1 MSLFKKSMLVLML
14 VAVVAT
20 SVVLVS
26 ACNNK
31 DGEDLPD
38 IESIKAEV
46 VSGTTFT
53 VGAAFDSTKI
63 TVTAKLDDG
72 TTRAV
77 ETVKAIYYDLS
88 VLKLDAGG
96 KFTEAGEYNLP
107 VRYSDWT
114 TTVVIEVTEA

>member
-20 SVVLVS
+20 SVALVG
-26 ACNNK
+26 ACNDK
-31 DGEDLPD
+31 DGEDLPN

-114 TTVVIEVTEA
+114 TTVVIKVAEA

>member
-14 VAVVAT
+14 VAVMAT
-20 SVVLVS
+20 SVALVS
-26 ACNNK
+26 ACNDK
-31 DGEDLPD
+31 DGEDLPN

>member
-20 SVVLVS
+20 SVALVS
-26 ACNNK
+26 ACKDK
-31 DGEDLPD
+31 DGEDLPN

-114 TTVVIEVTEA
+114 TTVVIKVTEA

>member
-26 ACNNK
+26 ACK
-31 DGEDLPD
+31 DKNGEDLPN

>member
-1 MSLFKKSMLVLML
+1 MFKFKKAILVVALIA
-14 VAVVAT
+14 VAVSSIA
-20 SVVLVS
+20 LVS
-26 ACNNK
+26 ACNDK
-31 DGEDLPD
+31 DGEDLPN

>member
-20 SVVLVS
+20 SVALVS

-31 DGEDLPD
+31 DGEDLPA

-114 TTVVIEVTEA
+114 MTVVIEVTEA

>member
-1 MSLFKKSMLVLML
+1 MSKFKKILLV
-14 VAVVAT
+14 VALIAVAAT
-20 SVVLVS
+20 SVALVS
-26 ACNNK
+26 ACKDNK
-31 DGEDLPD
+31 GEDLPD

-46 VSGTTFT
+46 VSGTAFT

-88 VLKLDAGG
+88 VLKLDDGG
-96 KFTEAGEYNLP
+96 KFTEAGEYTLP

-114 TTVVIEVTEA
+114 TTVVIKVTEA

>member
-20 SVVLVS
+20 SVALVS
-26 ACNNK
+26 ACK
-31 DGEDLPD
+31 DKNGEDLPN

-114 TTVVIEVTEA
+114 TTVVIKVAEA

>member
-20 SVVLVS
+20 SVALVS
-26 ACNNK
+26 ACKDK

-114 TTVVIEVTEA
+114 TTVVIKVTEA

>member
-14 VAVVAT
+14 LAVVAT
-20 SVVLVS
+20 SVVLVG

-31 DGEDLPD
+31 DGEDLPN

-114 TTVVIEVTEA
+114 TTVVIKVAEA

>member
-20 SVVLVS
+20 SVALVS
-26 ACNNK
+26 ACK
-31 DGEDLPD
+31 DKNGEDLPN

>member
-20 SVVLVS
+20 SVALVS

-31 DGEDLPD
+31 DGEDLPN

-114 TTVVIEVTEA
+114 TTVVIEVAEA

>member
-20 SVVLVS
+20 SVALVS

-31 DGEDLPD
+31 DGEDLPA

-114 TTVVIEVTEA
+114 TTVVIKVAEA

>member
-20 SVVLVS
+20 SVALVS
-26 ACNNK
+26 ACNDK
-31 DGEDLPD
+31 DGEDLPN

>member
-20 SVVLVS
+20 SVVLAS
-26 ACNNK
+26 ACK
-31 DGEDLPD
+31 DKNGEDLPN

-96 KFTEAGEYNLP
+96 KFTEAGEFTLP
-107 VRYSDWT
+107 VKYSDWT
-114 TTVVIEVTEA
+114 TTVVIKVAEA

>member
-20 SVVLVS
+20 SVALVG
-26 ACNNK
+26 ACNDK
-31 DGEDLPD
+31 DGEDLPN

-46 VSGTTFT
+46 
-53 VGAAFDSTKI
+53 
-63 TVTAKLDDG
+63 KLDDG